1 MKDDPDLKRFDGVN
15 VSSTVTIPYTSAIL
29 GTVRSSITLVPIR
42 PRSRGE
48 RRSLRTFPGVSLRPP
63 LGFNL
68 RPYDAFQLQLTPLN
82 STPTSSLRTESAQAL
97 CWFILWG
104 SVSGHCLNAFWKGRL
119 IFDPQPHSN
128 PIFEVLFAA
137 YYTPLYALVVIT
149 TQILKVRLLPIRPR
163 SRGERRSLRR
173 SFCPPITCPRD

>member
-1 MKDDPDLKRFDGVN
+1 
-15 VSSTVTIPYTSAIL
+15 
-29 GTVRSSITLVPIR
+29 
-42 PRSRGE
+42 
-48 RRSLRTFPGVSLRPP
+48 
-63 LGFNL
+63 
-68 RPYDAFQLQLTPLN
+68 
-82 STPTSSLRTESAQAL
+82 
-97 CWFILWG
+97 
-104 SVSGHCLNAFWKGRL
+104 VSGHCLNAFWKGRL